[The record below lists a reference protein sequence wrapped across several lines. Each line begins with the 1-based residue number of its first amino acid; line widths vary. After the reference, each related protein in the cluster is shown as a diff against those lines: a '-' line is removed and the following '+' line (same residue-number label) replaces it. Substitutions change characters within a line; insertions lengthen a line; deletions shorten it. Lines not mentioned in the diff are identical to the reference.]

1 MQEKNGFCCLS
12 LGRKGRHAPG
22 PTRHRTQRKRMADG
36 GPSVSFFLLAWR
48 HKAAS
53 LSFFLN
59 KKKSKKK
66 TGEKHP
72 RLDKQ
77 REKTTAHKTGDGR
90 SHSAFCIHDSREK
103 VEGKIHKRG

>member
-66 TGEKHP
+66 RLEKNI
-72 RLDKQ
+72 RAWTN
-77 REKTTAHKTGDGR
+77 REKKPRRTKPATAGLIL
-90 SHSAFCIHDSREK
+90 HSAYTIRAK
-103 VEGKIHKRG
+103 K